1 MPKLWS
7 DTIEEH
13 RRTVR
18 DATLDTT
25 AALVARHGLAGVTMS
40 RVAKETGIGRATL
53 YKYFPSVE
61 AIVHAWHERQ
71 VGDHLAHLAAIRDRA
86 GDDPGTKLAAVL
98 DAYAVIN
105 HHRSPHGRQPHGAE
119 FAQVLHAGA
128 RVADAH
134 AQLRTMIADLLRAA
148 AASGDVRDDVSPDEL
163 AVFCLHALD
172 AATEAPAQAAVRRL
186 VGITLD
192 ALRPR

>member
-7 DTIEEH
+7 ETIEEH

-61 AIVHAWHERQ
+61 SIVLAWHERQ
-71 VGDHLAHLAAIRDRA
+71 VADHLAHLAAIRDGA
-86 GDDPGTKLAAVL
+86 GENPGDRLAAVL

-105 HHRSPHGRQPHGAE
+105 HHRSLHGRHPHGAE
-119 FAQVLHAGA
+119 FAEFLHAGA
-128 RVADAH
+128 RVASGH
-134 AQLRTMIADLLRAA
+134 AQLRAMIADLLRAA
-148 AASGDVRDDVSPDEL
+148 HGSVREDVSPDEL
-163 AVFCLHALD
+163 ASFCLHALD
-172 AATEAPAQAAVRRL
+172 AATEAPTKAAARRL
-186 VGITLD
+186 VAVTLD
-192 ALRPR
+192 ALRRR